1 MIATAIDASAKD
13 VKRPVR
19 ADFAG
24 ISSGSRPRAAR
35 ARGETCWK
43 MTFELFR
50 GAQLPEPSVFGT
62 PGFPERSVSE
72 SSVSESST
80 LRALGFR
87 KARRFGAL
95 SFSEGSAR
103 QAVAF
108 AVEVAE

>member
-43 MTFELFR
+43 MTFELFS
-50 GAQLPEPSVFGT
+50 G
-62 PGFPERSVSE
+62 RSASG
-72 SSVSESST
+72 
-80 LRALGFR
+80 ALGLR
-87 KARRFGAL
+87 NAGISGAL
-95 SFSEGSAR
+95 GVGELDSSGARLPEGSAFR
-103 QAVAF
+103 SAQLFGRLSAAGSGLRR
-108 AVEVAE
+108 